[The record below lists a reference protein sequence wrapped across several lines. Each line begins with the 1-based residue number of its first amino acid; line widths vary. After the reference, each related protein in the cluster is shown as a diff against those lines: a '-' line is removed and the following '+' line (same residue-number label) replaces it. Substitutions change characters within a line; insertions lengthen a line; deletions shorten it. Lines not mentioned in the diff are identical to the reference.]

1 MIYTLCSPP
10 KVMLKLYLTGGL
22 TEYARARVLEY
33 WELGTSFQNNR
44 RYTNIYI
51 FFYKRI
57 EKKLK
62 RKKKKIYPLCFVI
75 IIVYQSRGG
84 SRSI

>member
-1 MIYTLCSPP
+1 
-10 KVMLKLYLTGGL
+10 MLGPEFWNIGN
-22 TEYARARVLEY
+22 LER
-33 WELGTSFQNNR
+33 LSKTIVDIQ
-44 RYTNIYI
+44 IYI
-51 FFYKRI
+51 LFFYKRI